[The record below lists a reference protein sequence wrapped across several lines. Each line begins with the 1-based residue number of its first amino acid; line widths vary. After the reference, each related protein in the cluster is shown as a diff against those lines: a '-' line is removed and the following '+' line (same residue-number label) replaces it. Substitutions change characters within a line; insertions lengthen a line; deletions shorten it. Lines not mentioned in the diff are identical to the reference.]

1 MPVWNAKL
9 AYLITPKSGPVRAM
23 DTLLDANHAIT
34 QDLPVGWLR
43 RPHWGAA
50 GKLLLAAAE
59 RGEPEDIAAVTDA
72 LLAAIEHEGW
82 MERVPLSAR
91 RQDSQRDCT

>member
-1 MPVWNAKL
+1 MPSWNARL

-34 QDLPVGWLR
+34 QDLPIGWLR
-43 RPHWGAA
+43 RPHWAAA

-59 RGEPEDIAAVTDA
+59 GGDRADLMAVTEA
-72 LLAAIEHEGW
+72 LLAAVEHEGW
-82 MERVPLSAR
+82 MERMPLSAR
-91 RQDSQRDCT
+91 MPEL